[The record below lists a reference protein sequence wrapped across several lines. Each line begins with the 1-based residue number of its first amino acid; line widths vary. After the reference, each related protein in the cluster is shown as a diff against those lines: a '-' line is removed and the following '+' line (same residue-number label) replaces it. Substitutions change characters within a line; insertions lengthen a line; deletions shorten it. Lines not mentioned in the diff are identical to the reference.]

1 LQTIIQTELKRS
13 GTRRTLVM
21 SLLLPLIIL
30 LQFKQVRTGYVFTSW
45 QGVFEESAGVIVAV
59 AFPLLCCLVYLPT
72 VAREIDH
79 QFIRYART
87 RVALGHYLVAK
98 GIVNALIV
106 FSVFFVTMFVWM
118 LFLRIV
124 EPGLHW
130 MTYEQGVESLTTFTQ
145 VFRTDEIYILVYAVW
160 IGLNAA
166 LYATIAYLLL
176 ILSGNLLLAVGLPF
190 LFYHLLN
197 FTAGLFSAPQFSPIS
212 TIFPFNII
220 AMPLWTVLVPFSL
233 LSLFLFILIII
244 GQKRTEWEW

>member
-1 LQTIIQTELKRS
+1 MQSIIWTEVKRS
-13 GTRRTLVM
+13 GTRRTLLM
-21 SLLLPLIIL
+21 ALLVPLIIL
-30 LQFKQVRTGYVFTSW
+30 LQFKQVRTGSVFTSW

-79 QFIRYART
+79 QFILYART
-87 RVALGHYLVAK
+87 RVLLRDYLLAK
-98 GIVNALIV
+98 GLVNALIV
-106 FSVFFVTMFVWM
+106 FTVFFGTIFVWM
-118 LFLRIV
+118 LFLRFV
-124 EPGLHW
+124 EPSLHW
-130 MTYEQGVESLTTFTQ
+130 ITYEQGPESLTTFTQ
-145 VFRTDEIYILVYAVW
+145 AFRTDGIYMLVYAIW

-197 FTAGLFSAPQFSPIS
+197 FAVGLFSAPQFSPIS

-233 LSLFLFILIII
+233 LGLFLLGLIIT

>member
-1 LQTIIQTELKRS
+1 MQTIIQTEFKRS
-13 GTRRTLVM
+13 GTRRTLMV

-30 LQFKQVRTGYVFTSW
+30 LQFRQVRTGSVFTSW

-79 QFIRYART
+79 QFILYART
-87 RVALGHYLVAK
+87 RVSLRDYLLAK
-98 GIVNALIV
+98 GFVNALIV
-106 FSVFFVTMFVWM
+106 FTVFFGTIFVWM
-118 LFLRIV
+118 MFLRFV
-124 EPGLHW
+124 EPSLHW
-130 MTYEQGVESLTTFTQ
+130 ITYEHGPESLTTFTQ
-145 VFRTDEIYILVYAVW
+145 AFRTDGIYMLVYAIW

-197 FTAGLFSAPQFSPIS
+197 FAAGLFSAPQFSPIS

-233 LSLFLFILIII
+233 LGLFLLGLIITE
-244 GQKRTEWEW
+244 QKRREWEW